1 MNEKVKFRTQY
12 DRERIYSHVGSREKT
27 IYTPEFDRHGH
38 FELVATGKENLYE
51 YIQSFKESVDINV
64 ILKRFAN
71 GDTSALSKTQ
81 GMYGDFTQSPKTY
94 AEMLDRI
101 TKAEAYFQSLPV
113 ETREKFDH
121 NFGKFVAEMGSEA
134 WLDTVGLK
142 PAEPVEPAAPT
153 TDGKDDLKVES

>member
-12 DRERIYSHVGSREKT
+12 DRERVRTNHGSREK
-27 IYTPEFDRHGH
+27 IILTPEFDRHGH
-38 FELVATGKENLYE
+38 FELVESGKENLYE

-71 GDTSALSKTQ
+71 GDTSALSKKQ

-101 TKAEAYFQSLPV
+101 IKAEAYFDSLPV
-113 ETREKFDH
+113 ETRAKFDH
-121 NFGKFVAEMGSEA
+121 NFGKFVSEMGSEA

-142 PAEPVEPAAPT
+142 SEPSALPDSVDPTNVKDGVVVE
-153 TDGKDDLKVES
+153 

>member
-1 MNEKVKFRTQY
+1 MNEKAKFRTQY
-12 DRERIYSHVGSREKT
+12 DRERIHSRVGSREK
-27 IYTPEFDRHGH
+27 ILYTPEFDRHGH
-38 FELVATGKENLYE
+38 FELVESGKENLYE
-51 YIQSFKESVDINV
+51 YIQSFKESVDINI

-81 GMYGDFTQSPKTY
+81 GMYGDFTMAPKTY

-134 WLDTVGLK
+134 WLDTVG
-142 PAEPVEPAAPT
+142 VRPAAPT
-153 TDGKDDLKVES
+153 APTAPTTEVKEEVTVES

>member
-12 DRERIYSHVGSREKT
+12 DRERIHCHVGTREKT
-27 IYTPEFDRHGH
+27 LYTPEFDRHGH
-38 FELVATGKENLYE
+38 FELVESGKENLYE

-64 ILKRFAN
+64 ILKRYVN
-71 GDTSALSKTQ
+71 GDASALSKKQ
-81 GMYGDFTQSPKTY
+81 GMYGDFTVAPKTY

-113 ETREKFDH
+113 ETRAKFDH

-142 PAEPVEPAAPT
+142 PAEPT
-153 TDGKDDLKVES
+153 TTTEVKEEVKVES